1 MRKHRDYFLNC
12 HVISCHDVTSC
23 NISALLIYIPNEM
36 LLLKLIYFSQYTVVK
51 NSTRNNDF
59 EITMTYNM
67 DIVKIAE

>member
-1 MRKHRDYFLNC
+1 MRKHRDYFLNF
-12 HVISCHDVTSC
+12 HVISHHDVTSC